1 MRVTR
6 CILLICD
13 AAAEMFWWMY
23 EEQSSYNY
31 MTEKKKA
38 EQFMPLFLRGHQLH
52 GCYLD
57 EF

>member
-52 GCYLD
+52 
-57 EF
+57 